1 MIKANPI
8 KQETI
13 LEANRDDRI
22 YRLHLPQGAEL
33 GEIHDILFEM
43 RIFIAEQIDNRIQ
56 QEQLPEVFDGSKQ

>member
-1 MIKANPI
+1 MI

-43 RIFIAEQIDNRIQ
+43 RLFIAAQIDHKIQ
-56 QEQLPEVFDGSKQ
+56 QEQQLQRVPEVSHGSQQ